1 MARLTDGT
9 PNARLTLAFD
19 LVAIVA
25 FIGVGMTSHHD
36 DPAARIFLRNLIPF
50 TVAWLV
56 TAWFVGT
63 YRPVAN
69 RSLLLTIVIAIP
81 AGVLLRVAWVRAWDA
96 GDLLTFA
103 GVALLFSAVF
113 LGVGR
118 MLSTAIGDRLFGA
131 PAARGRSRP
140 AQ

>member
-1 MARLTDGT
+1 MARLTDGS
-9 PNARLTLAFD
+9 PHARLTLAVD

-36 DPAARIFLRNLIPF
+36 DPAARIFLRNFIPF
-50 TVAWLV
+50 TAAWLV

-69 RSLLLTIVIAIP
+69 ASLLITIAIAIP
-81 AGVLLRVAWVRAWDA
+81 AGVLLRVTWVRAWDV

-103 GVALLFSAVF
+103 GVALLFSSVF
-113 LGVGR
+113 IGVGR
-118 MLSTAIGDRLFGA
+118 LLSAAIGERLFGA
-131 PAARGRSRP
+131 PTPR